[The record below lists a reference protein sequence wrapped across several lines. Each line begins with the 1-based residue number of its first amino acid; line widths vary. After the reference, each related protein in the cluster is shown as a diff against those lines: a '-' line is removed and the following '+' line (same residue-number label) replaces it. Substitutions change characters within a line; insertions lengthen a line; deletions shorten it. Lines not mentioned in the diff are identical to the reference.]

1 MIARQSRSRPKNRM
15 DGKSVDK
22 TGLLA
27 FPLNFEPVPKART
40 GIRLPSLRG
49 MAGTDIININSTNY
63 GARTQQHT
71 ILYTDYMSWASM
83 ALT

>member
-1 MIARQSRSRPKNRM
+1 MRKTCIKCLLDDLGHVLKNVGGM
-15 DGKSVDK
+15 SVDK

-49 MAGTDIININSTNY
+49 MAGTDIIIKINIT
-63 GARTQQHT
+63 GRC
-71 ILYTDYMSWASM
+71 
-83 ALT
+83 